1 MAGWQQ
7 TIIVGNVGND
17 PESKM
22 LPSGQ
27 NVTNFNVAV
36 TRKWNDRDSNERKEE
51 TTWFRVA
58 CYRNLA
64 DIASQYV
71 RKGSQVMVVG
81 RVSARAYI
89 DKNQQPAV
97 SLELNADNF
106 QMLGSRADAMGDTG
120 SYSGGSGARQSSNS
134 GPDEEFRNIPF

>member
-64 DIASQYV
+64 DIAAQYV
-71 RKGSQVMVVG
+71 RKGTQVMVVG

-106 QMLGSRADAMGDTG
+106 QMLGSRGDNMGDMG
-120 SYSGGSGARQSSNS
+120 GGYSGGGRQGNAS
-134 GPDEEFRNIPF
+134 PDEEFRNIPF